1 MRSYIVPG
9 LPKHLVWELKPGTIP
24 RLSTIFNSI
33 NVSGGHL
40 LHCNGIAECADEGS
54 QMIARTLRDGS
65 ACAKFQ
71 QMLTGQGVDPTTAHR
86 LCERDA
92 EVFTILPRARCV
104 ESVRS
109 DHTGQ
114 SVTYNCYISYYHINW
129 LPFCCLRMGNL
140 GSWVV

>member
-1 MRSYIVPG
+1 
-9 LPKHLVWELKPGTIP
+9 
-24 RLSTIFNSI
+24 
-33 NVSGGHL
+33 
-40 LHCNGIAECADEGS
+40 
-54 QMIARTLRDGS
+54 MIARTLHDGS

-92 EVFTILPRARCV
+92 EVFTILPRAKCV

-114 SVTYNCYISYYHINW
+114 SVTYNYYISYYHINW
-129 LPFCCLRMGNL
+129 LCCCCLRMGNL
-140 GSWVV
+140 GSWVVRLTSTGGYSCQRVLISLSTFLGPETAILTY